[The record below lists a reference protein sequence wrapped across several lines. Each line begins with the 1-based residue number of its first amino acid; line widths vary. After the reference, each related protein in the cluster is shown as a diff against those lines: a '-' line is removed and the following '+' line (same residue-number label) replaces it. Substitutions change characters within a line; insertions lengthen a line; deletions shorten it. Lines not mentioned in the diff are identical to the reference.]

1 MGPVQQT
8 NSGHVFRVLGP
19 VQKTKLRTG
28 IQCHGASSTNKTQD
42 MYAGH
47 GAGSTNKTQDIIQGH
62 GAGSTSKTQD
72 MYSGSWGRFNKQ
84 NSGHVFKVMGP
95 VQQTKF
101 RTCIQGHG
109 AGSTS
114 KTQDM
119 YSGSWA
125 MLLLKRQIFVLA
137 REIAVDLLGNNRR
150 SSEIQGTALG
160 KSLPAWTCIY
170 IYIDRDCYYIYIGPC
185 LRV

>member
-1 MGPVQQT
+1 MGPVQQTKLRTCIQGHEASSTKQNSGHVFRVMGPVQQT

-47 GAGSTNKTQDIIQGH
+47 GAGSTNKTQDI
-62 GAGSTSKTQD
+62 
-72 MYSGSWGRFNKQ
+72 
-84 NSGHVFKVMGP
+84 
-95 VQQTKF
+95 
-101 RTCIQGHG
+101 IQGHG